1 MQDSWE
7 SMDVSTANILN
18 RTTQAF
24 YAAQAESFSATRQSA
39 WAGWRRVL
47 ADTGWEG
54 ESEGHV
60 ATALGNKVVRPGEG
74 AVVGDG
80 LASGEGAD
88 GVVRAGALDA
98 AGVTGDGTGASAFQT
113 SEFGMRLSA
122 LDAAGAAGDGA
133 GLQREGVLQCGEPEG
148 ADASAPLVHRILD
161 VACGN
166 VRFKGFLEDALPN
179 VTWDYHAIDNCEQL
193 VGAPAGVAFMPCDI
207 VSALIEGRAL
217 PFVPRGFEGKGVAS
231 VSGSSIGDACEDAA
245 CRGAGS
251 EGVNADLT
259 VCFGFFHH
267 VPGREARERLLRALC
282 AATIPG
288 GLVAV
293 SLWRFMDD
301 PGLAKKAH
309 ESHEAALRNFAE
321 QGLCLRLD
329 ANDYLL
335 GWQQTQGVFRYC
347 HHFTDEEVKVLAAS
361 VSDVAQLADCFRAD
375 GRTGSL
381 NEYLVFRVR

>member
-1 MQDSWE
+1 M
-7 SMDVSTANILN
+7 
-18 RTTQAF
+18 
-24 YAAQAESFSATRQSA
+24 
-39 WAGWRRVL
+39 
-47 ADTGWEG
+47 
-54 ESEGHV
+54 
-60 ATALGNKVVRPGEG
+60 
-74 AVVGDG
+74 
-80 LASGEGAD
+80 
-88 GVVRAGALDA
+88 
-98 AGVTGDGTGASAFQT
+98 
-113 SEFGMRLSA
+113 
-122 LDAAGAAGDGA
+122 
-133 GLQREGVLQCGEPEG
+133 
-148 ADASAPLVHRILD
+148 
-161 VACGN
+161 
-166 VRFKGFLEDALPN
+166 
-179 VTWDYHAIDNCEQL
+179 TWDYHAIDNCEQL

>member
-39 WAGWRRVL
+39 WAGWQRVL

-60 ATALGNKVVRPGEG
+60 ATALGNKVVRRGEG
-74 AVVGDG
+74 ADVGDG
-80 LASGEGAD
+80 LTSGEGAD

-98 AGVTGDGTGASAFQT
+98 AGVTGDGTGTSAFRA
-113 SEFGMRLSA
+113 SEFGMRSSA
-122 LDAAGAAGDGA
+122 VGAAREGAGA
-133 GLQREGVLQCGEPEG
+133 QREGALRCGEPEG
-148 ADASAPLVHRILD
+148 ADVSAPLVHRILD

-166 VRFKGFLEDALPN
+166 VRFKGFLERALPN
-179 VTWDYHAIDNCEQL
+179 MTWDYHAVDACEQL
-193 VGAPAGVAFMPCDI
+193 VGAPAGVAFTPCDI

-231 VSGSSIGDACEDAA
+231 VSGSSIGDACEDTA

-251 EGVNADLT
+251 DGVNADLT

-282 AATIPG
+282 AATVSG

-293 SLWRFMDD
+293 SLWRFMDE

-309 ESHEAALRNFAE
+309 ESHEAALKHFAE

-335 GWQQTQGVFRYC
+335 GWQQAQGVFRYC
-347 HHFTDEEVKVLAAS
+347 HHFTDEEVKALAAS
-361 VSDVAQLADCFRAD
+361 VNDIAQLADCFRAD

>member
-24 YAAQAESFSATRQSA
+24 YASQAESFSATRQSA
-39 WAGWRRVL
+39 WAGWQRVL

-54 ESEGHV
+54 E
-60 ATALGNKVVRPGEG
+60 G
-74 AVVGDG
+74 AGGVSSAGF
-80 LASGEGAD
+80 AGAD
-88 GVVRAGALDA
+88 GGASVGSGAGASDA
-98 AGVTGDGTGASAFQT
+98 AGVTGEGADGALQRGEGGSAGEGAV
-113 SEFGMRLSA
+113 
-122 LDAAGAAGDGA
+122 AAGAVDKGADADAEEARRRSAGASGDGA
-133 GLQREGVLQCGEPEG
+133 G
-148 ADASAPLVHRILD
+148 ASVALAHRILD

-166 VRFKGFLEDALPN
+166 VRFKSFLESALPN
-179 VTWDYHAIDNCEQL
+179 ATWDYRAVDACEQL
-193 VGAPAGVAFMPCDI
+193 VGAPAGVAFTSCDI

-217 PFVPRGFEGKGVAS
+217 PFVSGGSKGVGVAFVPGGS
-231 VSGSSIGDACEDAA
+231 VDDACEDAPREDA
-245 CRGAGS
+245 ARKGTGS
-251 EGVNADLT
+251 EGANADLT

-267 VPGREARERLLRALC
+267 VPGCAARERLLHELC
-282 AATIPG
+282 AATVSG

-301 PGLAKKAH
+301 LGLAKKAH
-309 ESHEAALRNFAE
+309 ESHEAALIHFAE
-321 QGLCLRLD
+321 QGLYLNLD

-361 VSDVAQLADCFRAD
+361 VADVAQLTDCFRAD
-375 GRTGSL
+375 GRTGNL